1 MATIRQ
7 VKLHPFL
14 IYNQKG
20 PNSLRRHILDIVPC
34 LYSLLL
40 MPTRAFN
47 HVAVSVTDIDSAM
60 RWYRDVIQMTPLVE
74 PTEIT
79 THEKDQQN
87 YDPHLAK
94 LMRTIFGP
102 RFGKLKICHMSSAN
116 GVGLELFQFIEPA
129 SQLRPEENNFEYW
142 KTGYFHIALTEPNIE
157 ELVEKIALTG
167 GKRRTDILEAV
178 PGSGKKICFCED
190 PFGNVI
196 EIYSHSYEQFWA
208 NAQF

>member
-1 MATIRQ
+1 
-7 VKLHPFL
+7 
-14 IYNQKG
+14 
-20 PNSLRRHILDIVPC
+20 
-34 LYSLLL
+34 
-40 MPTRAFN
+40 
-47 HVAVSVTDIDSAM
+47 
-60 RWYRDVIQMTPLVE
+60 
-74 PTEIT
+74 
-79 THEKDQQN
+79 
-87 YDPHLAK
+87 
-94 LMRTIFGP
+94 
-102 RFGKLKICHMSSAN
+102 MSSAN

-129 SQLRPEENNFEYW
+129 SQLRPEENNFEYR

>member
-1 MATIRQ
+1 
-7 VKLHPFL
+7 
-14 IYNQKG
+14 
-20 PNSLRRHILDIVPC
+20 
-34 LYSLLL
+34 

-60 RWYRDVIQMTPLVE
+60 SWYRDVIQMTPLVE

-102 RFGKLKICHMSSAN
+102 RFGKLKICHISSAN

-167 GKRRTDILEAV
+167 GKRRTDILKAV
-178 PGSGKKICFCED
+178 PGSGEKICFCED
-190 PFGNVI
+190 PFDNVI

>member
-1 MATIRQ
+1 VVTRSQA
-7 VKLHPFL
+7 KSHPFL
-14 IYNQKG
+14 FATKRGQ
-20 PNSLRRHILDIVPC
+20 NSQHRQILDIVPC

-79 THEKDQQN
+79 TYEKDQQN
-87 YDPHLAK
+87 YDPHLAT

-102 RFGKLKICHMSSAN
+102 TLGKFKICHMSSAN
-116 GVGLELFQFIEPA
+116 GVGIELFQFIEPA
-129 SQLRPEENNFEYW
+129 SQLRTEVNNFEYW
-142 KTGYFHIALTEPNIE
+142 KTGYFHIALTEPNVE
-157 ELVEKIALTG
+157 ELADKIALTG
-167 GKRRTDILEAV
+167 GKRRTDIMESV